1 MLLPVRVQVED
12 LLKKMMPL
20 MPMKYELELQI
31 KTEEKVLE
39 RLLDASANQVIGY
52 RLTETKVTAAAKTAT
67 EATQEDGRGALH
79 RLGQA
84 RGGGALQWSE
94 PSRQSYHCFD

>member
-1 MLLPVRVQVED
+1 MQ
-12 LLKKMMPL
+12 
-20 MPMKYELELQI
+20 
-31 KTEEKVLE
+31 EKVLE
-39 RLLDASANQVIGY
+39 KLTDASANQVIGC
-52 RLTETKVTAAAKTAT
+52 RQTETTVTVAATEAT

-94 PSRQSYHCFD
+94 PSCQSYHCFDLHLDHSESERSPYAVTL

>member
-1 MLLPVRVQVED
+1 MED
-12 LLKKMMPL
+12 QQKKMMPL
-20 MPMKYELELQI
+20 MPMKYELELQVE
-31 KTEEKVLE
+31 TEEKVQE
-39 RLLDASANQVIGY
+39 KLLDASANQVIGC
-52 RLTETKVTAAAKTAT
+52 RQTETKVTVSARTAT

-94 PSRQSYHCFD
+94 PSCQSYHYFD